1 MDPTTLIFVGVGV
14 IYCLVIIKC
23 THDGEDVAAVPPVP
37 ERIPVPHYNTR
48 ISGQGIHIPAVA
60 RIHVPAPDIAPL
72 RLPTPENI
80 YEYKNITFK
89 TLEDLGS
96 GEWSVCSICLEP
108 MLKGQNIQLLPCGH
122 YYHNKCLSEW
132 FIKKKL
138 ELCCPM
144 CNCELNSG
152 EN

>member
-1 MDPTTLIFVGVGV
+1 MEPVSLFLIGTALFYCIVIFKCKTHDAQQQQQQPYNTNRPTIQIPAPIARIVVPIPNIAPQRIPTPDSIYDYQNLIF
-14 IYCLVIIKC
+14 KAHE
-23 THDGEDVAAVPPVP
+23 T
-37 ERIPVPHYNTR
+37 
-48 ISGQGIHIPAVA
+48 
-60 RIHVPAPDIAPL
+60 
-72 RLPTPENI
+72 
-80 YEYKNITFK
+80 
-89 TLEDLGS
+89 LGS